1 MRRPHTIADV
11 GAQLERTSLA
21 WIRTALART
30 AVGAL
35 ICRSALRA
43 DDAALAYAL
52 AAVVI
57 ATPLTAG
64 VSAIRSYDRRHAA
77 MHEGRSVVSPMPLLW
92 MAATLTLAS
101 IATLG
106 IVLT

>member
-1 MRRPHTIADV
+1 MRRPRTIADA

-21 WIRTALART
+21 WIRTALALT
-30 AVGAL
+30 ALGAL

-57 ATPLTAG
+57 ATALTAG

-77 MHEGRSVVSPMPLLW
+77 MHEGRSVFSPMPLLCL
-92 MAATLTLAS
+92 AATLTLES

>member
-21 WIRTALART
+21 WIRTALALT
-30 AVGAL
+30 ALGAL

-52 AAVVI
+52 AAVVA
-57 ATPLTAG
+57 ATGVTAG
-64 VSAIRSYDRRHAA
+64 VSAVRSYDRRHAA
-77 MHEGRSVVSPMPLLW
+77 MHEGRSVVSPRPLLCV
-92 MAATLTLAS
+92 AVTVTLAS
-101 IATLG
+101 MATLG
-106 IVLT
+106 IVLI

>member
-21 WIRTALART
+21 WIRTALALT

-35 ICRSALRA
+35 IGRSALRA

-57 ATPLTAG
+57 ATALTAG

-77 MHEGRSVVSPMPLLW
+77 MHEGRSVVSPRPLLCV
-92 MAATLTLAS
+92 A
-101 IATLG
+101 
-106 IVLT
+106 V